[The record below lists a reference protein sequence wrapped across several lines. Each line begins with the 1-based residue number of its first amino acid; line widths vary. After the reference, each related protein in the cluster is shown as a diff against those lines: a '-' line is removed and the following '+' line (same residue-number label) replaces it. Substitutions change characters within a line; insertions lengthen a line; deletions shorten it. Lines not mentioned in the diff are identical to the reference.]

1 MAPVVTPLGLSL
13 KTWKSEMFPPS
24 PAGDNDD
31 DNDDDD
37 VPIIISFTPIGLE
50 EICNFQTVISW
61 VFSPY

>member
-1 MAPVVTPLGLSL
+1 MAPVVTPLGLRL

-37 VPIIISFTPIGLE
+37 VPIIISFTP
-50 EICNFQTVISW
+50 
-61 VFSPY
+61 P